1 MSNLITCYTENQIIN
16 NGGTIIQNSNGTI
29 SVYVND
35 NNFGLVETFLTKVC
49 CETLRSGLTFDEK
62 TQKCYWSKQKKCD
75 NPFNIVLNPIGNDGA
90 IFSVPPDETCTLS
103 VEFDYLFKFSGSS
116 LTEIANGTSDSTCQ
130 DVIDVFE
137 SIGASMSISTVKPTS
152 TGVVTAN
159 VYDEVIFPIIGS
171 GNLYNYLNGKSAD
184 TGFYVTC
191 LTNNNQEVPINLY
204 NLTVNNSP
212 VTCVTPINQLVN
224 SLFTESGLPQNTT
237 GSTQFKTNVNENS
250 FASNWL
256 NASINITDPI
266 VISAITNE
274 KIKLN
279 IRLSGI
285 CTDLCVLVDNIK
297 LNKNCSHVSKT
308 SIFVSQSPGF
318 ELDRI
323 RDNKKS
329 WNANTERTHRVFNIT
344 KWNNTSPIRYT
355 DYYLDDYRQVINTKE
370 IDLDISIAAAIET
383 DVWSYISDN
392 PCLIT
397 GTSIGTTT
405 KSKEIFS
412 AYTET
417 QTKTG
422 VSTTYSSVTATTVYT
437 SVTSNTV
444 TTSTNIKFCR
454 AGLTL
459 TPAGDECEVLISQ
472 QANQTGIGATIPIG
486 NKLGVY
492 GDKGAY
498 FYPAVTTAS
507 ALPYKSKN
515 YNLVTG
521 TLVDANNNNIAPI
534 VINNTNTFWWSNN
547 IDTLGRLNNVGLK
560 ALADTDPTNS
570 GLAGWVGFSKCINID
585 VAGTYYVGL
594 AADNYCRF
602 KVNSTLIVEFD
613 AIDDNTFR
621 KWSVF
626 PIQLNS
632 GANFI
637 EMEGL
642 NGGGEAAFG
651 AEIYNPTGATP
662 FATLTAATS
671 TASTQAN
678 VIFSTTEY
686 VNQNWQLGPGGYS
699 CQTGFV
705 LNLCDPSK
713 PFCTQVVKEPVQTR
727 VQTNSV
733 TTTGIKYNTA
743 TTYSLLT
750 ITAVTSSTVT
760 VSLSACTTKDY
771 CGSEYCG
778 DAKIDIKNLLTQPL
792 SSIKT
797 IEDFQYYLTSEL
809 IDAKDRKTLS
819 SYPTLRLLYDRYVNS
834 RQYCNTTSAAF
845 NYYTMNNFAN
855 LIGNYWVDL
864 IEQVIP
870 ATTIWGSTRVY
881 SNTIFD
887 NQKFRYKSYSSFFGD
902 NTFGSL
908 KVCSSTSGTTC
919 NTDVITTVVLGNA
932 SGTTLFT
939 NQGNENKYSRVFL
952 IQNNSGSEFV
962 GSVTST
968 GKNSPC
974 GNGSINNCDL
984 DVRIED
990 NTTIDGTIK
999 AIPVLPIGNVMYNWV
1014 TPTGNYTTQSVTATT
1029 SGTYTVTIND
1039 DCCEATASFNR
1050 GECLLSVTLTATNPN
1065 TGQNDGSIIATPS
1078 GQVGAVTYLWSD
1090 GQTTQTASNLSAGTY
1105 NVTVKDSIYDNCT
1118 ASAET
1123 SIYETST
1130 LRAINLTG
1138 ASIYIISATTAYD
1151 IEWGDGVISAYTAG
1165 YNFMY
1170 PAQSHIYAPAYSP
1183 YNGNIT
1189 LRSFN
1194 LGGIKSILT
1203 DQGGP
1208 TGSTGAQLAF
1218 TGPQLSRLTGL
1229 TLLNNIKTSLSA
1241 NTTELP
1247 RNLTNLSSYI
1257 GKMTGNIGNFPTG
1270 MTVINLTTT
1279 NETNTLSGNTS
1290 GLPRNLKTFVV
1301 LGNNTISGS
1310 TTGLPTGLTTMELA
1324 GFNTI
1329 SGDSSGFPR
1338 TLTVL
1343 SLRGNATPSG
1353 SIANLPTGAT
1363 SFNFACFDTFSG
1375 DVSTIT
1381 GITGLTS
1388 FVVENSLASFPGN
1401 TITGD
1406 INNLRKSIS
1415 TLNIA
1420 GSNTLYGNIAN
1431 MPTGSTGSFAGYFNI
1446 RGVNTISGNTANIST
1461 RFSNFILG
1469 GVNTLSGSTYDIP
1482 TNVAVMLIGGN
1493 NKISGDLDGLAHAQ
1507 YIDIGGLNTIT
1518 KYTGGTWASGMNRV
1532 KITGNTSGFTT
1543 LDTDLILNNL
1553 TATTWNNTTLIG
1565 RFGKSLIGF
1574 KGTGSTASLAARQKL
1589 TGSTASGGFNVTLD
1603 LT

>member
-1 MSNLITCYTENQIIN
+1 MSNLIKCDTENQIIN
-16 NGGTIIQNSNGTI
+16 NGGTVIQNSDGTI

-35 NNFGLVETFLTKVC
+35 TNLGLVQTFLTKVC
-49 CETLRSGLTFDEK
+49 CETLRSGLIFDEK

-116 LTEIANGTSDSTCQ
+116 LTEIANGKSDSTCQ
-130 DVIDVFE
+130 DVVDVFE
-137 SIGASMSISTVKPTS
+137 SIGASMLISTIKPTP
-152 TGVVTAN
+152 TGVATAT
-159 VYDEVIFPIIGS
+159 VYEEVIFPIIGS
-171 GNLYNYLNGKSAD
+171 GNLYNYLFGLGEN

-212 VTCVTPINQLVN
+212 VTCVTPINQLLTA
-224 SLFTESGLPQNTT
+224 LFNQSGIPQNTT
-237 GSTQFKTNVNENS
+237 GATQFKIGIDENS

-256 NASINITDPI
+256 SANINITDPT

-370 IDLDISIAAAIET
+370 IDLDINIAAALET
-383 DVWSYISDN
+383 DVWSYIIDN

-417 QTKTG
+417 QIKTG
-422 VSTTYSSVTATTVYT
+422 ISTTYSSVTATTVYT

-444 TTSTNIKFCR
+444 TTSTNIKFCK
-454 AGLTL
+454 AGFTL
-459 TPAGDECEVLISQ
+459 TPAGDECEVLNSQ
-472 QANQTGIGATIPIG
+472 GATTLGPGTAISTG
-486 NKLGVY
+486 NTLNFY
-492 GDKGAY
+492 GSSGAY
-498 FYPAVTTAS
+498 FYPAITTAS
-507 ALPYKSKN
+507 VLPYR
-515 YNLVTG
+515 YNAST
-521 TLVDANNNNIAPI
+521 NNLIDGNLNVITPTA
-534 VINNTNTFWWSNN
+534 INNTNTFWWSNN
-547 IDTLGRLNNVGLK
+547 SSSFGRLNNIGLS
-560 ALADTDPTNS
+560 ALT
-570 GLAGWVGFSKCINID
+570 GVWVGFTKCINID
-585 VAGTYYVGL
+585 TAGTYYIGIG
-594 AADNYCRF
+594 ADNYCRF
-602 KVNSTLIVEFD
+602 KLNGTLIADFTTLTST
-613 AIDDNTFR
+613 NFN

-632 GANFI
+632 GINII
-637 EMEGL
+637 EMEGQ
-642 NGGGEAAFG
+642 NAAASDPNPASFG
-651 AEIYNPTGATP
+651 AEIYYPTGATP

-671 TASTQAN
+671 TASTEAN

-686 VNQNWQLGPGGYS
+686 LNQNWQLGPGGYS
-699 CQTGFV
+699 CPTGFV
-705 LNLCDPSK
+705 LNLCNPSK
-713 PFCTQVVKEPVQTR
+713 PLCTQIIKEPVQTR

-750 ITAVTSSTVT
+750 ITAVTSTTVT
-760 VSLSACTTKDY
+760 LSLSACTTKDY
-771 CGSEYCG
+771 CGSQYSV
-778 DAKIDIKNLLTQPL
+778 DANIDIKNLLTQPL

-797 IEDFQYYLTSEL
+797 IEDFEYYMTSEL

-887 NQKFRYKSYSSFFGD
+887 NQKFKYKSYSSFFGD

-908 KVCSSTSGTTC
+908 RVSSPASGTTC

-939 NQGNENKYSRVFL
+939 NQGNQNNFSKVYL

-962 GSVTST
+962 GTVTST

-990 NTTIDGTIK
+990 NTTKDGTIK
-999 AIPVLPIGNVMYNWV
+999 AIPILPIGNVIYNWV
-1014 TPTGNYTTQSVTATT
+1014 TPTGNYTTQSVSATA
-1029 SGTYTVTIND
+1029 GGKYTVTIND

-1065 TGQNDGSIIATPS
+1065 TGQKDGSIIATPS
-1078 GQVGAVTYLWSD
+1078 GQVGSVTYLWSD

-1118 ASAET
+1118 ASAQT

-1138 ASIYIISATTAYD
+1138 ASIYTISATTAYD
-1151 IEWGDGVISAYTAG
+1151 IDWGDGVVSAYTAG
-1165 YNFMY
+1165 NNTMT
-1170 PAQSHIYAPAYSP
+1170 PAQSHIYAPAYRP

-1194 LGGIKSILT
+1194 LGGIRRILT
-1203 DQGGP
+1203 DTGGP
-1208 TGSTGAQLAF
+1208 TGSTGAQLVF

-1241 NTTELP
+1241 DTTELP
-1247 RNLTNLSSYI
+1247 RNLTNLASYI
-1257 GKMTGNIGNFPTG
+1257 GKMTGNISNFPTG
-1270 MTVINLTTT
+1270 MTVINLTTV
-1279 NETNTLSGNTS
+1279 NETNTLFGNTS
-1290 GLPRNLKTFVV
+1290 GLPRNLTTFVV
-1301 LGNNTISGS
+1301 LGNNTISGNTS
-1310 TTGLPTGLTTMELA
+1310 GLPTGLTTMELA

-1338 TLTVL
+1338 TLKVL

-1381 GITGLTS
+1381 GFTGLTS
-1388 FVVENSLASFPGN
+1388 VVVENSLASFPGN

-1469 GVNTLSGSTYDIP
+1469 GVNTLSGTTYGIP
-1482 TNVAVMLIGGN
+1482 SNVTVMLIGGN
-1493 NKISGDLDGLAHAQ
+1493 NRISGDLDGVSHAQ

-1518 KYTGGTWASGMNRV
+1518 KYTGTTWASGMNRV

-1565 RFGKSLIGF
+1565 RFGKSVIAF

-1589 TGSTASGGFNVTLD
+1589 SGSTASGGFNVTLD
-1603 LT
+1603 LS

>member
-1 MSNLITCYTENQIIN
+1 MSNLITCYTETQIIQ
-16 NGGTIIQNSNGTI
+16 NGGTVIQNADGTI

-35 NNFGLVETFLTKVC
+35 TNLGLVETFLTRVC
-49 CETLRSGLTFDEK
+49 CEKLRSGLTFDEK
-62 TQKCYWSKQKKCD
+62 KQKCYWSTQKKCD
-75 NPFNIVLNPIGNDGA
+75 KPFNIVLNPIGNDGA

-116 LTEIANGTSDSTCQ
+116 LTEIANGKSDSTCQ

-137 SIGASMSISTVKPTS
+137 SIGASMLISTIKPTS
-152 TGVVTAN
+152 TGVSTAT
-159 VYDEVIFPIIGS
+159 VYEEVIFPIIGS
-171 GNLYNYLNGKSAD
+171 GNLYDYLNGKSAD

-224 SLFTESGLPQNTT
+224 SLFTESGLPQDTT

-297 LNKNCSHVSKT
+297 LNKDCSHVSKT

-329 WNANTERTHRVFNIT
+329 WGANTERTHRTFNIT
-344 KWNNTSPIRYT
+344 KWNGKSPIRYT

-370 IDLDISIAAAIET
+370 IDLDISIAAAVET
-383 DVWSYISDN
+383 DIWSYIIDN

-417 QTKTG
+417 QVKTG

-444 TTSTNIKFCR
+444 TNSTNVTFCKN
-454 AGLTL
+454 GFTL
-459 TPAGDECEVLISQ
+459 TPAGDECEVLVSQ
-472 QANQTGIGATIPIG
+472 QATPSGNGVAVPIG
-486 NKLGVY
+486 DKLGVY
-492 GDKGAY
+492 GNLGTY
-498 FYPAVTTAS
+498 FYPAVTTSA
-507 ALPYKSKN
+507 ALPYTSRN
-515 YNLVTG
+515 YNSSTG
-521 TLVDANNNNIAPI
+521 TLVDTNNNVITPI

-547 IDTLGRLNNVGLK
+547 SSSFGRLNNVGLK
-560 ALADTDPTNS
+560 ALQDDQSAL
-570 GLAGWVGFSKCINID
+570 GLQGWVGFSKCINID

-602 KVNSTLIVEFD
+602 KVNSTLIVQFD

-621 KWSVF
+621 RWSVF

-642 NGGGEAAFG
+642 NGGSSAAFG

-662 FATLTAATS
+662 FATLTAATT
-671 TASTQAN
+671 TASTDAN
-678 VIFSTTEY
+678 VIFSTVEY
-686 VNQNWQLGPGGYS
+686 IGSSWEIGPGGYS
-699 CQTGFV
+699 CPTGFV
-705 LNLCDPSK
+705 LNLCNPSK
-713 PFCTQVVKEPVQTR
+713 PLCTQVVKEPLQTR

-771 CGSEYCG
+771 CGSQYNG
-778 DAKIDIKNLLTQPL
+778 DANIDIKNLLTQQL

-809 IDAKDRKTLS
+809 IDAKDRKILS
-819 SYPTLRLLYDRYVNS
+819 GYPTLRLLYDRYVNS

-887 NQKFRYKSYSSFFGD
+887 NQKFKYKSYTSFFGD

-908 KVCSSTSGTTC
+908 KVSSPASGTTC
-919 NTDVITTVVLGNA
+919 YTDVTTTVVLGNA

-939 NQGNENKYSRVFL
+939 NQGNENNFSKVYL

-962 GSVTST
+962 GTVTST

-990 NTTIDGTIK
+990 NTAKDGTIK
-999 AIPVLPIGNVMYNWV
+999 AIPVLPIGNVIYNWV

-1039 DCCEATASFNR
+1039 DCCEATKSFNR

-1065 TGQNDGSIIATPS
+1065 TGQNDGSIIANPS
-1078 GQVGAVTYLWSD
+1078 GQVSSVTYLWSD

-1105 NVTVKDSIYDNCT
+1105 SVTVSDTVYDNCT
-1118 ASAET
+1118 ASAQT
-1123 SIYETST
+1123 SIYETSS
-1130 LRAINLTG
+1130 LRAINITG
-1138 ASIYIISATTAYD
+1138 ASINIISATTAYD
-1151 IEWGDGVISAYTAG
+1151 IDWGDGTISAFTAG
-1165 YNFMY
+1165 NNTMT
-1170 PAQSHIYAPAYSP
+1170 PAQSHIYAPAYRP

-1194 LGGIKSILT
+1194 LGGITRILT

-1229 TLLNNIKTSLSA
+1229 TFINSIKTSLSA
-1241 NTTELP
+1241 DTTELP
-1247 RNLTNLSSYI
+1247 RNLLSLTSYI

-1270 MTVINLTTT
+1270 MTLINLTTA
-1279 NETNTLSGNTS
+1279 NETNTLFGDTA
-1290 GLPRNLKTFVV
+1290 GLPRNLKTFGL
-1301 LGNNTISGS
+1301 LGSNTISGNTAS
-1310 TTGLPTGLTTMELA
+1310 LPTGLTFMELA

-1388 FVVENSLASFPGN
+1388 FVVENSLAGFGGN

-1420 GSNTLYGNIAN
+1420 GSNTLFGDIAN
-1431 MPTGSTGSFAGYFNI
+1431 MPTGSTGSLAGYFNI
-1446 RGVNTISGNTANIST
+1446 RGANTVSGNTANIST
-1461 RFSNFILG
+1461 RFNNFILG
-1469 GVNTLSGSTYDIP
+1469 GVSTLSGTTYDIP

-1493 NKISGDLDGLAHAQ
+1493 NTISGDLDGVSHAQ

-1565 RFGKSLIGF
+1565 RFGKSLIAF

-1589 TGSTASGGFNVTLD
+1589 SGSTASGGFNVTLQI
-1603 LT
+1603 T

>member
-1 MSNLITCYTENQIIN
+1 MSNLIKCYTENEIIQ
-16 NGGTIIQNSNGTI
+16 NGGTIKQNSDGTI

-35 NNFGLVETFLTKVC
+35 ANLGLVQTFLTKVC
-49 CETLRSGLTFDEK
+49 CETLKSGLTFDEK
-62 TQKCYWSKQKKCD
+62 TQKCYWSAQKKCD

-90 IFSVPPDETCTLS
+90 IFSIPPDETCTLN

-116 LTEIANGTSDSTCQ
+116 LTEIANGKSDSTCQ
-130 DVIDVFE
+130 EVIDVFE
-137 SIGASMSISTVKPTS
+137 SIGASMSISTVKPTP

-204 NLTVNNSP
+204 NLNVNNSP

-224 SLFTESGLPQNTT
+224 SLFTESGLPQNTS

-256 NASINITDPI
+256 NANINITDPT

-329 WNANTERTHRVFNIT
+329 WNANTERTHRIFNIT
-344 KWNNTSPIRYT
+344 KWNGKSPIRYT

-383 DVWSYISDN
+383 DIWAYISDN

-397 GTSIGTTT
+397 GTSIGTKT
-405 KSKEIFS
+405 KSKDIFS
-412 AYTET
+412 AYTGT
-417 QTKTG
+417 QVTTG
-422 VSTTYSSVTATTVYT
+422 ISTTYSSVTATTVYT

-444 TTSTNIKFCR
+444 TTSTNVTYCK
-454 AGLTL
+454 AGFTL
-459 TPAGDECEVLISQ
+459 TPASDECEALVSQ
-472 QANQTGIGATIPIG
+472 GATSSGSGNIINVG
-486 NKLGVY
+486 NKLSAY
-492 GDKGAY
+492 GFAGTY
-498 FYPAVTTAS
+498 FYPPITAS
-507 ALPYKSKN
+507 SVLPYKYN
-515 YNLVTG
+515 ARTNNLVDGNLDVIVPT
-521 TLVDANNNNIAPI
+521 
-534 VINNTNTFWWSNN
+534 VINNSNTFWWSSNN
-547 IDTLGRLNNVGLK
+547 SSFGRLNNVGLS
-560 ALADTDPTNS
+560 ALTS
-570 GLAGWVGFSKCINID
+570 GYVGFSKCININTS
-585 VAGTYYVGL
+585 GTYYIGI
-594 AADNYCRF
+594 AADNLCRF
-602 KVNSTLIVEFD
+602 KVNGVLIADFDTSTTINFE
-613 AIDDNTFR
+613 

-632 GANFI
+632 GTNII
-637 EMEGL
+637 EMEGKDT
-642 NGGGEAAFG
+642 GIPASFG
-651 AEIYNPTGATP
+651 AEIYYPTGATP

-671 TASTQAN
+671 TASTEAN
-678 VIFSTTEY
+678 VIFSTAEY
-686 VNQNWQLGPGGYS
+686 VGQNWQLGPGGYS
-699 CQTGFV
+699 CPTGYI
-705 LNLCDPSK
+705 LNLCNPAK
-713 PFCTQVVKEPVQTR
+713 PLCTQLVKEPTQTR

-750 ITAVTSSTVT
+750 ITAVTSTTVT
-760 VSLSACTTKDY
+760 LSLSACTTKDY
-771 CGSEYCG
+771 CGSQYNG
-778 DAKIDIKNLLTQPL
+778 DANIDIKNLLTQPL

-797 IEDFQYYLTSEL
+797 IEDFEYYMTSEL

-834 RQYCNTTSAAF
+834 RKYCNTTSAAF

-881 SNTIFD
+881 GNTIFD
-887 NQKFRYKSYSSFFGD
+887 NQKFKYKSYSSFFGD

-908 KVCSSTSGTTC
+908 RVSSPASGTTC
-919 NTDVITTVVLGNA
+919 YTDVTTTVVLGNA

-939 NQGNENKYSRVFL
+939 NQGNQNNFSKVYL

-962 GSVTST
+962 GTVTST

-990 NTTIDGTIK
+990 NTTKDGTIK
-999 AIPVLPIGNVMYNWV
+999 AIPILPIGNVIYNWV
-1014 TPTGNYTTQSVTATT
+1014 TPTGNYTTQSVSATA
-1029 SGTYTVTIND
+1029 GGKYTVTIND

-1065 TGQNDGSIIATPS
+1065 TGQKDGSIIATPS
-1078 GQVGAVTYLWSD
+1078 GQVGSVTYLWSD

-1118 ASAET
+1118 ASAQT

-1138 ASIYIISATTAYD
+1138 ASIYTISATTAYD
-1151 IEWGDGVISAYTAG
+1151 IDWGDGVVSAYTAG
-1165 YNFMY
+1165 NNTMT
-1170 PAQSHIYAPAYSP
+1170 PAQSHIYGPAYRP

-1194 LGGIKSILT
+1194 LGGIRRILT

-1229 TLLNNIKTSLSA
+1229 TLFNNIKTSLSA

-1247 RNLTNLSSYI
+1247 RNLEYLSSYI

-1279 NETNTLSGNTS
+1279 NETNTLFGNTS

-1301 LGNNTISGS
+1301 LGSNTISGS

-1324 GFNTI
+1324 GLNTI

-1401 TITGD
+1401 TITGN

-1420 GSNTLYGNIAN
+1420 GSNTIFGNIAN
-1431 MPTGSTGSFAGYFNI
+1431 MPTGSTSSTAGYFNI

-1469 GVNTLSGSTYDIP
+1469 GVNTLSGTTYDIP
-1482 TNVAVMLIGGN
+1482 SNATVILIGGN
-1493 NKISGDLDGLAHAQ
+1493 NTISGDLDGVSHAQ

-1518 KYTGGTWASGMNRV
+1518 KYTGVTWASGMNRV

-1565 RFGKSLIGF
+1565 RFGKSLIAF

-1589 TGSTASGGFNVTLD
+1589 SGSTASGGFNVTLD

>member
-1 MSNLITCYTENQIIN
+1 MSNLIKCDTENQIIN
-16 NGGTIIQNSNGTI
+16 NGGTVIQNSDGTI

-35 NNFGLVETFLTKVC
+35 TNLGLVQTFLTKVC

-116 LTEIANGTSDSTCQ
+116 LTEIANGKSDSTCQ

-237 GSTQFKTNVNENS
+237 GATQFKTNVNENS

-344 KWNNTSPIRYT
+344 KWNGKSPIRYT
-355 DYYLDDYRQVINTKE
+355 DYYLDDNRQVINTKE
-370 IDLDISIAAAIET
+370 IDLDISIAAAVET
-383 DVWSYISDN
+383 DVWSYIVDN

-405 KSKEIFS
+405 KSKGIFS
-412 AYTET
+412 AYTAT

-444 TTSTNIKFCR
+444 TTSTNVTYCK
-454 AGLTL
+454 AGFTL
-459 TPAGDECEVLISQ
+459 TPANDECEALVSQ
-472 QANQTGIGATIPIG
+472 VATSSGSGNIINVG
-486 NKLGVY
+486 NKLSAY
-492 GDKGAY
+492 GFAGTY
-498 FYPAVTTAS
+498 FYPPITAS
-507 ALPYKSKN
+507 SVLPYKYN
-515 YNLVTG
+515 ARTNNLVDGNLDVIVPT
-521 TLVDANNNNIAPI
+521 
-534 VINNTNTFWWSNN
+534 VINNSNTFWWSSNN
-547 IDTLGRLNNVGLK
+547 SSFGRLNNVGLS
-560 ALADTDPTNS
+560 ALTS
-570 GLAGWVGFSKCINID
+570 GYVGFSKCININTS
-585 VAGTYYVGL
+585 GTYYIGI
-594 AADNYCRF
+594 AADNLCRF
-602 KVNSTLIVEFD
+602 KVNGVLIADFDTSTTINFE
-613 AIDDNTFR
+613 

-632 GANFI
+632 GTNII
-637 EMEGL
+637 EMEGKDT
-642 NGGGEAAFG
+642 GIPASFG
-651 AEIYNPTGATP
+651 AEIYYPTGATP

-671 TASTQAN
+671 TASTEAN
-678 VIFSTTEY
+678 VIFSTAEY
-686 VNQNWQLGPGGYS
+686 VGQNWQLGPGGYS
-699 CQTGFV
+699 CPTGYI
-705 LNLCDPSK
+705 LNLCNPAK
-713 PFCTQVVKEPVQTR
+713 PLCTQLVKEPTQTR

-750 ITAVTSSTVT
+750 ITAVTSTTVT
-760 VSLSACTTKDY
+760 LSLSACTTKDY
-771 CGSEYCG
+771 CGSQYNG
-778 DAKIDIKNLLTQPL
+778 DANIDIKNLLTQPL

-797 IEDFQYYLTSEL
+797 IEDFEYYMTSEL

-834 RQYCNTTSAAF
+834 RKYCNTTSAAF

-881 SNTIFD
+881 GNTIFD
-887 NQKFRYKSYSSFFGD
+887 NQKFKYKSYSSFFGD

-908 KVCSSTSGTTC
+908 RVSSPASGTTC
-919 NTDVITTVVLGNA
+919 YTDVTTTVVLGNA

-939 NQGNENKYSRVFL
+939 NQGNENKYSKVFL

-962 GSVTST
+962 GTVTST

-990 NTTIDGTIK
+990 NTTINGTIK

-1014 TPTGNYTTQSVTATT
+1014 TPTGNYTTQSVTATA
-1029 SGTYTVTIND
+1029 GGRYTVTIND

-1065 TGQNDGSIIATPS
+1065 TGQKDGSIIATPA
-1078 GQVGAVTYLWSD
+1078 GQVGSVTYLWSD
-1090 GQTTQTASNLSAGTY
+1090 GQTAQTASNLSAGTY
-1105 NVTVKDSIYDNCT
+1105 IVTVKDSIYDNCT
-1118 ASAET
+1118 ASAKT

-1138 ASIYIISATTAYD
+1138 ASINTISATTAYD
-1151 IEWGDGVISAYTAG
+1151 IDWGDGVVSAYTAG
-1165 YNFMY
+1165 NNTMT
-1170 PAQSHIYAPAYSP
+1170 PAQGHIYGPAYRP

-1203 DQGGP
+1203 DFGGP

-1218 TGPQLSRLTGL
+1218 TGPQISRLTGL
-1229 TLLNNIKTSLSA
+1229 TLFNNIKTSLSA
-1241 NTTELP
+1241 DTTELP
-1247 RNLTNLSSYI
+1247 RNLQYLASYI
-1257 GKMTGNIGNFPTG
+1257 GKMTGNISNFPTG
-1270 MTVINLTTT
+1270 MTVINLTTV
-1279 NETNTLSGNTS
+1279 NETNTLFGNTS
-1290 GLPRNLKTFVV
+1290 GLPRKLTTFVV
-1301 LGNNTISGS
+1301 LGSNTISGN

-1338 TLTVL
+1338 TLKVL
-1343 SLRGNATPSG
+1343 SLRGYATPSG

-1363 SFNFACFDTFSG
+1363 SFNFACLDTFSG

-1381 GITGLTS
+1381 GFTGLTS
-1388 FVVENSLASFPGN
+1388 VVVENSLASFPGN

-1431 MPTGSTGSFAGYFNI
+1431 MPTGSTGSLAGYFNI
-1446 RGVNTISGNTANIST
+1446 RGNNRISGNTANIST

-1469 GVNTLSGSTYDIP
+1469 GVNTLSGTTYDIP
-1482 TNVAVMLIGGN
+1482 SNVTVMLIGGN

-1589 TGSTASGGFNVTLD
+1589 SGSTASGGFNVTLD